1 MFSYGPVAQGT
12 EHRSPKA
19 GVARSNRAGV
29 TTKKPFQTIGMPG
42 LERAFLFP
50 ENVKYRNKHAASGGQ
65 MGGVQ
70 VLPLA
75 LPPAVV
81 GGVGNRL
88 AAAGKL
94 REQNG
99 GEDDGAA
106 AQLTEVQVLME
117 HEPAAEDGKYRF
129 Q

>member
-1 MFSYGPVAQGT
+1 MRLP
-12 EHRSPKA
+12 
-19 GVARSNRAGV
+19 GV
-29 TTKKPFQTIGMPG
+29 KW
-42 LERAFLFP
+42 
-50 ENVKYRNKHAASGGQ
+50 
-65 MGGVQ
+65 GVQ

-81 GGVGNRL
+81 GGIGNRL